1 MRRGTCDPPLV
12 AIYFGDATP
21 LDVPVGGTSV
31 PLVRKRDLL
40 YSVTRCPPF
49 EKEATVLG
57 DLPRL
62 GKRRSREIALVAVCV
77 HPARDFGNAR
87 TGDAWILYDPR
98 DGALPTCTGLVRLHV
113 HREERM
119 CVKKGIAGLKP
130 PAAPK

>member
-77 HPARDFGNAR
+77 HPARDFGNALNR
-87 TGDAWILYDPR
+87 ATRGKISFPRSSRVYTRFTFVTREDRWWTGKESNPHPS
-98 DGALPTCTGLVRLHV
+98 GASRGFSR
-113 HREERM
+113 
-119 CVKKGIAGLKP
+119 
-130 PAAPK
+130 